1 MKKIKIGAVTLLSVL
16 ALAACARETD
26 NNTDVITMRGNTIT
40 VAEYYDKVKN
50 DTQAQQVL
58 LTMTINEILE
68 EKYGDK
74 VTDEEVTEEYNKSLQ
89 AYGDRF
95 QQVLAQ
101 EGMTPDTYRE
111 QIRTNK
117 LVEYAVNEAAKSE
130 LIDENYQA
138 AYEKYTPEVTAQ
150 VIRMTDENKAKEVA
164 EKAKNG
170 DDFAQLAKDNSNDEE
185 TKDKGGEMKFDSA
198 STALPNEV
206 KTAAFALDNN
216 GVSDVIKV
224 TNNSTLTTSYYVIKV
239 TNKTQKKDNWK
250 DYQKQLESI
259 ILAEKRS
266 DRAFIQSVVGKEM
279 EEANIKVKDP
289 AFQNAFSQYMNAT
302 GEAAASSR
310 SEDK

>member
-1 MKKIKIGAVTLLSVL
+1 MKKIKIGVVTLLSVV

-58 LTMTINEILE
+58 LTMTINEILD

-130 LIDENYQA
+130 LTDENYQA

-302 GEAAASSR
+302 GEAAASSS

>member
-1 MKKIKIGAVTLLSVL
+1 MKKMKIGAITLLSVV

-26 NNTDVITMRGNTIT
+26 NNTDVITMKGNTIT

-50 DTQAQQVL
+50 NTQAQQVL
-58 LTMTINEILE
+58 LTMTINEVFE

-74 VTDEEVTEEYNKSLQ
+74 VSDDEVSEEYNKSLQ
-89 AYGDRF
+89 TYGDRF

-101 EGMTPDTYRE
+101 EGLTPDTYRE

-117 LVEYAVNEAAKSE
+117 LVEYAVNEAAKKE
-130 LIDENYQA
+130 LTDENYQA
-138 AYEKYTPEVTAQ
+138 AFENYTPEVTAQ

-170 DDFAQLAKDNSNDEE
+170 DDFTQLVKDNTVDEDSKE
-185 TKDKGGEMKFDSA
+185 KNGEVKFDSA
-198 STALPNEV
+198 STSLPDDV
-206 KTAAFALDNN
+206 KKAAFALDNN

-224 TNNSTLTTSYYVIKV
+224 SDSSTLSTSYYVIKV
-239 TNKTQKKDNWK
+239 TNKTQKKENWK

-259 ILAEKRS
+259 ILAEKRT
-266 DRAFIQSVVGKEM
+266 DAAFIQSVVAKEM
-279 EEANIKVKDP
+279 EEANIKIKDP

-302 GEAAASSR
+302 GEATASSS

>member
-1 MKKIKIGAVTLLSVL
+1 MKKMKIGAITLLSVV

-26 NNTDVITMRGNTIT
+26 NNTDVITMKGNTIT

-50 DTQAQQVL
+50 NTQAQQVL
-58 LTMTINEILE
+58 LTMTINEVFE

-74 VTDEEVTEEYNKSLQ
+74 VSDDEVSEEYNKSLQ
-89 AYGDRF
+89 TYGDRF

-101 EGMTPDTYRE
+101 EGLTPDTYRE

-117 LVEYAVNEAAKSE
+117 LVEYAVNEAAKKE
-130 LIDENYQA
+130 LTDENYQA
-138 AYEKYTPEVTAQ
+138 AFENYTPEVTAQ

-164 EKAKNG
+164 EKAKSG
-170 DDFAQLAKDNSNDEE
+170 EDFTQLVKDNTVDED
-185 TKDKGGEMKFDSA
+185 TKEKNGEVKFDSA
-198 STALPNEV
+198 STSLPNDV
-206 KTAAFALDNN
+206 KKAAFALDNN
-216 GVSDVIKV
+216 GVSDVVKV
-224 TNNSTLTTSYYVIKV
+224 SDKSTLSTSYYVIKV
-239 TNKTQKKDNWK
+239 TNKTQKKENWK

-259 ILAEKRS
+259 ILAEKRT
-266 DRAFIQSVVGKEM
+266 DAAFIQSVVAKEM

-302 GEAAASSR
+302 GEAVSNSS

>member
-1 MKKIKIGAVTLLSVL
+1 MKKVKIGAITLLSVV
-16 ALAACARETD
+16 ALVACARETN

-50 DTQAQQVL
+50 NTQAQQVL
-58 LTMTINEILE
+58 LTMTINEVFE
-68 EKYGDK
+68 AKYGEK
-74 VTDEEVTEEYNKSLQ
+74 VTDEEVSEEYNKSAQ
-89 AYGDRF
+89 TYGDRF

-101 EGMTPDTYRE
+101 EGLTTETYRE

-117 LVEYAVNEAAKSE
+117 LVEYAVNEAAKKE
-130 LIDENYQA
+130 LTDENYQA
-138 AYEKYTPEVTAQ
+138 AFENYTPEVTAQ

-185 TKDKGGEMKFDSA
+185 TKEKGGEMKFDSA
-198 STALPNEV
+198 STVLPEDV
-206 KTAAFALDNN
+206 KKAAFGLDNN

-224 TNNSTLTTSYYVIKV
+224 TDSSTLSTSYYVIKV
-239 TNKTQKKDNWK
+239 TNKTQKKDSWK

-259 ILAEKRS
+259 ILAEKRT
-266 DRAFIQSVVGKEM
+266 DAAFIQSVVAKEM

-302 GEAAASSR
+302 GEAVADSS
-310 SEDK
+310 SEEK

>member
-1 MKKIKIGAVTLLSVL
+1 MKKMKIGAITLLSVV

-26 NNTDVITMRGNTIT
+26 NNTDVITMKGNTIT
-40 VAEYYDKVKN
+40 VAEYYEKVKN
-50 DTQAQQVL
+50 NTQAQQVL
-58 LTMTINEILE
+58 LTMTINEVFE

-74 VTDEEVTEEYNKSLQ
+74 VSDDEVSEEYNKSLQ
-89 AYGDRF
+89 TYGDRF

-101 EGMTPDTYRE
+101 EGLTPDTYRE

-117 LVEYAVNEAAKSE
+117 LVEYAVNEAAKKE
-130 LIDENYQA
+130 LTDENYQA
-138 AYEKYTPEVTAQ
+138 AFENYTPEVTAQ

-170 DDFAQLAKDNSNDEE
+170 DDFTQLVKDNTVDED
-185 TKDKGGEMKFDSA
+185 TKEKNGEVKFDSA
-198 STALPNEV
+198 STSLPDDV
-206 KTAAFALDNN
+206 KKAAFALDNN

-224 TNNSTLTTSYYVIKV
+224 SDSSTLSTSYYVIKV
-239 TNKTQKKDNWK
+239 TNKTQKKENWK

-259 ILAEKRS
+259 ILAEKRT
-266 DRAFIQSVVGKEM
+266 DAAFIQSVVAKEM

-302 GEAAASSR
+302 GEAVSNSS